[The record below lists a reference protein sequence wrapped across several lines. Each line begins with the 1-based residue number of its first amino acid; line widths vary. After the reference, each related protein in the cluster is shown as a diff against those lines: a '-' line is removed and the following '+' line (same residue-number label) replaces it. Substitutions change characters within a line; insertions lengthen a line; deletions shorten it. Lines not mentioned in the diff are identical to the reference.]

1 MSDVPEIFWIEGYSQ
16 PGIEDSSLPIPAA
29 PGLAIVARPR
39 GDNSL
44 EDELRQLKQGGIDTL
59 VSLLEPYEADVLGL
73 AEERATAR
81 HVGLHF
87 LSYPIPDGQIPADT
101 PSFRAFARGIADR
114 LAAGEHVGVHCRGCI
129 GRATITAA
137 CALIHGGWKA
147 RDALEAIAIA
157 RGYAVPDTL
166 EQEDWILAYKPK
178 P

>member
-101 PSFRAFARGIADR
+101 PSF
-114 LAAGEHVGVHCRGCI
+114 
-129 GRATITAA
+129 
-137 CALIHGGWKA
+137 
-147 RDALEAIAIA
+147 
-157 RGYAVPDTL
+157 
-166 EQEDWILAYKPK
+166 
-178 P
+178 

>member
-1 MSDVPEIFWIEGYSQ
+1 MSDVYEIFWIESYSN
-16 PGIEDSSLPIPAA
+16 PGKEDKSLQTAAA

-39 GDNSL
+39 GDNGL
-44 EDELRQLKQGGIDTL
+44 EDELRQMKQGGIDTL
-59 VSLLEPYEADVLGL
+59 VSLLESYEADVLGL
-73 AEERATAR
+73 ADEQATAQR
-81 HVGLHF
+81 VGLQF

-101 PSFRAFARGIADR
+101 PSFRAFVRGIADR

-137 CALIHGGWKA
+137 CALIHRGWKA

-166 EQEDWILAYKPK
+166 EQEDWILAYKPNS
-178 P
+178 